1 MLLAV
6 VDWTPIIAAAVA
18 SLPGCLAAAVSLLN
32 RREMR
37 TDSGDSLGRVAE
49 RTHDLAAANSMLLT
63 KINGDLH
70 PKDKAVDE

>member
-1 MLLAV
+1 VLLAA
-6 VDWTPIIAAAVA
+6 VDWTPIIAASVA
-18 SLPGCLAAAVSLLN
+18 ALPGCLAAFVSLLN

-70 PKDKAVDE
+70 PKDEARDG